1 MFIENVYKGKLDAW
15 RYILG
20 VFLIVLVYFM
30 ASMPFGIA
38 LMAEA
43 GAEKVAGMSET
54 EMLSV
59 LDPNTTLFYM
69 FLPFVFTF
77 FGILVIVR
85 FLHDQPLKFLFTSRS
100 SFDWSRVVFSFLLVS
115 IIAVLSFL
123 IDIAFSPDD
132 YAWNYDPERFLGLVL
147 IAVLMIPLQTTAE
160 EILMRGYLFQ
170 GLGAAFKSRLAPLL
184 ITSISF
190 GFLHALNPEVA
201 KLGYGL
207 ISIYVITGLFLGMIT
222 LMDEGLE
229 LSIGFHA
236 ANNLVIA
243 LLVTSDWTAFQ
254 TNSIY
259 KDVSDPVLAEYIIF
273 PVIIYSLIGFIFSK
287 KYKWSSWKSKLT
299 GPVSISS

>member
-1 MFIENVYKGKLDAW
+1 
-15 RYILG
+15 
-20 VFLIVLVYFM
+20 
-30 ASMPFGIA
+30 
-38 LMAEA
+38 
-43 GAEKVAGMSET
+43 
-54 EMLSV
+54 
-59 LDPNTTLFYM
+59 
-69 FLPFVFTF
+69 
-77 FGILVIVR
+77 
-85 FLHDQPLKFLFTSRS
+85 
-100 SFDWSRVVFSFLLVS
+100 
-115 IIAVLSFL
+115 
-123 IDIAFSPDD
+123 
-132 YAWNYDPERFLGLVL
+132 
-147 IAVLMIPLQTTAE
+147 MIPLQTTAE
-160 EILMRGYLFQ
+160 ELLMRGYLFQ

-259 KDVSDPVLAEYIIF
+259 KDFSDPVLAEYIIL
-273 PVIIYSLIGFIFSK
+273 PVIIYSLVGFIFSK